1 MNRLINRFALN
12 KAVEILKQDDQLIRW
27 DRRTGSYRLY
37 DATCCEEYGYI
48 TYNDFHKLKFV
59 EVDKA
64 DYGIKDCGIYY
75 KLIVWGAL
83 WININF

>member
-12 KAVEILKQDDQLIRW
+12 KAVEILKQNDQLIRW

-37 DATCCEEYGYI
+37 DATC
-48 TYNDFHKLKFV
+48 NDFHKLKFV

-75 KLIVWGAL
+75 KLIV
-83 WININF
+83 